1 MILFI
6 FFSMIFIIIVFEVLF
21 MDEHFQRNRIDL
33 IVSILIA
40 VASTSVLALSLTGLS
55 YFLLDE
61 TNIPNVTWLLFS
73 LALLIAGINQ
83 ILFVRR
89 EKFKIMKIDHFVNA
103 GVLLILSALTGIFYS
118 HKYILAL
125 DSVVY
130 FSTLIVYMS
139 LYLVNSHKPQHI
151 VFALLCIGI
160 DIFLLIGSCSGFE
173 AVNTSTS
180 VILFSMMISLLAVLS
195 IMREAF
201 AKIQLRSLTRV
212 IQKTFAGEI
221 LLGLF
226 FLITAFSFVFML
238 MEDIHY
244 MNALWYCFSVITT
257 IGFGDIVVTSPICR
271 ILTVVLGIYGI
282 VVVAVI
288 TSVIINFYNET
299 KDRDNS
305 NKE

>member
-1 MILFI
+1 
-6 FFSMIFIIIVFEVLF
+6 
-21 MDEHFQRNRIDL
+21 MDEYFKRNRLDL
-33 IVSILIA
+33 IISILIA
-40 VASTSVLALSLTGLS
+40 VGSTAVLALSLTGLS

-73 LALLIAGINQ
+73 LALLIAGICQ
-83 ILFVRR
+83 ALFVRR
-89 EKFKIMKIDHFVNA
+89 EKFKIMKIDHLVNA
-103 GVLLILSALTGIFYS
+103 GLLLILSALTGIFYS

-151 VFALLCIGI
+151 VFAFLCIGI
-160 DIFLLIGSCSGFE
+160 DVFLLIGSCSGFE
-173 AVNTSTS
+173 EVNTSTS

-201 AKIQLRSLTRV
+201 AKIQLRSLTKV

-257 IGFGDIVVTSPICR
+257 IGFGDIVVASPICR

-282 VVVAVI
+282 IVVAVI

-305 NKE
+305 NKQ